1 MEPDFDMYRGETQ
14 CFKGRMKGR
23 TDRGESEV
31 GSGKVLIVCL
41 RLMETLDVFK
51 KKCDM
56 I

>member
-1 MEPDFDMYRGETQ
+1 MSCVWDRKQTSVA
-14 CFKGRMKGR
+14 KGKMKGR

-41 RLMETLDVFK
+41 RVMETLDVFK